1 MYPNMNRAN
10 FLKSFGV
17 GAVGLIIPNTL
28 LTQKPIKVYENY
40 LKGTSYYKVD
50 KLKNKLNEGDELRL
64 EREATNP
71 YDSFAISVHYQ
82 QYKLGYVAA
91 YENIVLA
98 NLFDQ
103 NVKLSAFVSHL
114 DFERFYEP
122 IAIEIY
128 ADLVAHQPTALL
140 PENLTKPANEAMDS
154 YRQGII
160 I

>member
-17 GAVGLIIPNTL
+17 GAAGLIIPNTL

-50 KLKNKLNEGDELRL
+50 KHKNKLNEGDELRL

-103 NVKLSAFVSHL
+103 NRFSFGIGLNYHNNIRLELGYINQMVFTKSKTDIMNHNVLISLIQNL
-114 DFERFYEP
+114 D
-122 IAIEIY
+122 
-128 ADLVAHQPTALL
+128 LQ
-140 PENLTKPANEAMDS
+140 N
-154 YRQGII
+154 
-160 I
+160 